1 MILLEENKGKDDPSI
16 PPLMLQ
22 LRKIMRIAMYTDSF
36 YPSINGV
43 STAIVNL
50 ATTLANAGHDIF
62 IQAPRFPEEL
72 DLSFLPANIE
82 VHFVKSI
89 PIKVYPDNRIGSG
102 LPLSLQAIRR
112 FKPDIIHIHTPASIG
127 IEGTLIA
134 KALRIP
140 AVNTFHTY
148 FMSEDIIRIV
158 GINNQQLLKLIQR
171 GGWRFNASFCNRFDG
186 LITPTN
192 SVAEDLKKHGVNKPI
207 FVASNILD
215 ESVYAPRTDPPNNK
229 LTKLL
234 YVGRLSKEKRI
245 DLTLYA
251 LAELLKVDP
260 DYELILIGDGPER
273 HRLFDLSVELGIAQ
287 AVTWYGSVNH
297 AKLIDEHLYHL
308 GDIFVVSS
316 KFETQ
321 GLSTLEAMA
330 HGLPVVAIRSD
341 ANSEV
346 IGQGGVVVPNW
357 NDQERLVKALAK
369 AIISINDN
377 SQQPYH
383 ELAYQQALKFSR
395 SALLNTYTSIYQEVI
410 ESSGK

>member
-1 MILLEENKGKDDPSI
+1 MILPDRSL
-16 PPLMLQ
+16 LLQ
-22 LRKIMRIAMYTDSF
+22 LRKVMRIAMYTDSF

-112 FKPDIIHIHTPASIG
+112 FKPDLIHIHTPLSIG
-127 IEGTLIA
+127 IEGALIA
-134 KALRIP
+134 KALRVPSIS
-140 AVNTFHTY
+140 TFHTY
-148 FMSEDIIRIV
+148 FMNEDVIRIV
-158 GINNQQLLKLIQR
+158 GIHNHQLLKLIQR
-171 GGWRFNASFCNRFDG
+171 GGWRFNTSFCNRFDG
-186 LITPTN
+186 LIAPTK
-192 SVAEDLKKHGVNKPI
+192 SVAEDLREHGINKPI

-215 ESVYAPRTDPPNNK
+215 ESVYAPRANPPGNK

-245 DLTLYA
+245 DITLHA
-251 LAELLKVDP
+251 LAKLLETDP
-260 DYELILIGDGPER
+260 NYEFILIGDGPDR
-273 HRLFDLSVELGIAQ
+273 HHLFDLSVQLGIAP
-287 AVTWYGSVNH
+287 AVTWYGPVDH
-297 AKLIDEHLYHL
+297 AKLINDHLYHL

-341 ANSEV
+341 ANFEV
-346 IGQGGVVVPNW
+346 IGQGGLVVPNW
-357 NDQERLVKALAK
+357 NDQDRLVKALAK
-369 AIISINDN
+369 AIISLNDN

-383 ELAYQQALKFSR
+383 ELAYQQALRFSP
-395 SALLNTYTSIYQEVI
+395 SALLDTYTSIYQEVI